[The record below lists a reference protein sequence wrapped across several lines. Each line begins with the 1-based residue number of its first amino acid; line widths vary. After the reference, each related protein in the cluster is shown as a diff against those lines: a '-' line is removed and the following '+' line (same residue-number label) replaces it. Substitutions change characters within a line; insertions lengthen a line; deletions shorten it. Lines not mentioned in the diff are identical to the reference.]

1 MALPEG
7 EDGMA
12 DKTPFKKDIAPEV
25 MVKNLDEIFRE
36 IQTDFHYGLTV
47 KDVALGVTEVSI
59 PHRLG
64 EIPNGWLIIDKNANE
79 DIWSSTAKD
88 GRFLYL
94 TASGNVTVTIFIW

>member
-1 MALPEG
+1 
-7 EDGMA
+7 MA

-47 KDVALGVTEVSI
+47 KDVALGATEVSI

-64 EIPNGWLIIDKNANE
+64 EIPNGWLIIDKNANV